1 MSIKVLNKILSIV
14 FLLGISLF
22 LIYKAVERPRVLV
35 LHSYATDFSWVND
48 IDSGVKRALGDR
60 PYNIRH
66 YYMDTKKH
74 PSLESRMK
82 VGVAVRELIGE
93 WKPSVILA
101 FDDNAQKFVG
111 KYFVNDPDINI
122 VYAGVNVDIARY
134 GYDKADNVCGIS
146 EKIPWAVAKKVL
158 TDLLDKNSRLL
169 HLSDDSDT
177 SHFIHKSIMDFDW
190 EPFKLEGSKIISTFD
205 AWKKAVKDAEGKVD
219 CLLITHYHTI
229 RDPEDPE
236 KVLKPATVIEWTR
249 EHSDLPMLG
258 FWRFFMDDGGMM
270 AVGLSPFEQGEVAG
284 RMVIDIVERGIKA
297 GAIGHKLNRLF
308 VMYIRKSAF
317 HKRLPGRKIPVE
329 LEAFAD
335 AVDGSYE

>member
-1 MSIKVLNKILSIV
+1 MSIEVLNKTLSVV
-14 FLLGISLF
+14 FLLIMSLF

-35 LHSYATDFSWVND
+35 LHSYATDFSWTED
-48 IDSGVKRALGDR
+48 MDAGVERALGDR
-60 PYNIRH
+60 PYNIFH

-74 PSLESRMK
+74 PDLEYRMK
-82 VGVAVRELIGE
+82 AGATARKLIREWE
-93 WKPSVILA
+93 PAVILA
-101 FDDNAQKFVG
+101 FDDNAQEFVG

-122 VYAGVNVDIARY
+122 VYAGVNADIAQY
-134 GYDKADNVCGIS
+134 GYDKSDNVSGIL
-146 EKIPWAVAKKVL
+146 EKIPWAVAQNVL
-158 TDLLDKNSRLL
+158 TDLLDGKGRLL

-177 SHFIHKSIMDFDW
+177 SRFVHKSITDFDW
-190 EPFKLEGSKIISTFD
+190 GPLELEGSRLIGDFD
-205 AWKKAVKDAEGKVD
+205 EWKKVVRNAKGKAD

-229 RDPEDPE
+229 RDPENPE
-236 KVLKPATVIEWTR
+236 KVVNPERVIQWTV

-258 FWRFFMDDGGMM
+258 FWRFFMEDGGMM

-284 RMVIDIVERGIKA
+284 RMVIEIIERGIKA
-297 GAIGHKLNRLF
+297 GEISHKSNRLF

-335 AVDGSYE
+335 AVDGSYD